1 MGKLAVLLGV
11 VVVVAAAIGAYWFFF
26 ADQDELKSD
35 YTLLDSDDKIKE
47 GLTIKTKMELDDEV
61 SDMEMVVDSV
71 SGGMVK
77 YHFTSKGSIEYDL
90 LVYKPLYFD
99 FDYTATAPSGVTV
112 TKDGNTYTING
123 SYTKSDT
130 TCSYDGLKII
140 FDGSTVTSVSG
151 AYGSEIKKTS
161 YVDSTENTVR
171 TEDGKADVTTKRSY
185 TDLAG
190 RAVDEFYDW
199 VFLSFDPADYSG
211 PNVTVKET
219 EGRVGNVKTQLY
231 TINGTTSDDR
241 TFKDVEIHVYKGYI
255 LKADGEMDDDDQ
267 TYRLY
272 IYLN

>member
-1 MGKLAVLLGV
+1 
-11 VVVVAAAIGAYWFFF
+11 
-26 ADQDELKSD
+26 
-35 YTLLDSDDKIKE
+35 
-47 GLTIKTKMELDDEV
+47 
-61 SDMEMVVDSV
+61 MEMVVDSV

-151 AYGSEIKKTS
+151 FYGSEIKKTS

-171 TEDGKADVTTKRSY
+171 TEDGKADVTVKRSY

-199 VFLSFDPADYSG
+199 VLLSFDPADFSG

-255 LKADGEMDDDDQ
+255 LKADGEMDDEEQ
-267 TYRLY
+267 TYRAY